1 MGLFT
6 KTKKSA
12 QDASASGGK
21 HTEKKEAAAT
31 SAAEVTSG
39 GMGRDISTILKHAR
53 ITEKAS
59 MHQAQGVYTFDIA
72 RSASK
77 RDVIQAVRAL
87 YKVTPRMVHVVSVPV
102 KSRRNAR
109 SGKLGMTG
117 GGKKA
122 YVYLKKGETITF

>member
-1 MGLFT
+1 MALFGKKKGEVKSET
-6 KTKKSA
+6 KS
-12 QDASASGGK
+12 D
-21 HTEKKEAAAT
+21 
-31 SAAEVTSG
+31 V
-39 GMGRDISTILKHAR
+39 GMPVLQTIGERRDISTILKHAR

-59 MHQAQGVYTFDIA
+59 MHQEQGVYTFDIA

-77 RDVIQAVRAL
+77 RDVMQAVRSL
-87 YKVTPRMVHVVSVPV
+87 YKVTPRMVRVVTIPV

-109 SGKLGMTG
+109 TGKLGNTG